1 MFDIEELIGG
11 NRNLIRR
18 RPYLPNLS
26 RIPAKAID
34 PATGASTWA
43 LGSHR
48 WVPYIGILAMKAD
61 ISMIH
66 INLGYSGKKFML
78 RENIFTE
85 LIFELI
91 SIIPIRRGREAV
103 IVYIII

>member
-66 INLGYSGKKFML
+66 INLGYSGKKFM
-78 RENIFTE
+78 
-85 LIFELI
+85 
-91 SIIPIRRGREAV
+91 
-103 IVYIII
+103 